1 MFEEFQ
7 NTPVKPV
14 KNSKSRIAKKWT
26 ILLIFGILAGVLG
39 VVLMIVGLLL
49 PKTATAEVD
58 FSAFT
63 IKNVSG
69 KVYSNLTG
77 LALEDPADLNA
88 PAYCV
93 QTPNGMDGARPQAGL
108 TQAGVVF
115 EAIAEMGI
123 TRFAAIYQNPTS
135 AVIGPI
141 RSLRLYYLKWDTP
154 FDCTIVHAGGADDA
168 LAAVKSG
175 GYKDLSEN
183 YDYMYRG
190 QSGNRL
196 WNNLFTTSTDLANF
210 SANNGYSTSNIEGFN
225 RYTPA
230 EALRARAEA
239 TADSILNIVEK
250 AEGDTSS
257 VSVSAP
263 VINLRFGSL
272 PSYNVSYE
280 YNATTN
286 TYARSYENGNAHEV
300 YECPTENLGEVDPEK
315 YCSLVQVSP
324 SVVIAMVVE
333 ESKSWDNYHED
344 ITATGSGKAYIFQN
358 GGAIAGRWEKDST
371 EAQIRFIDGDGHEV
385 KLIPGQ
391 TFISAIPT
399 YGNVEY

>member
-14 KNSKSRIAKKWT
+14 ENSKPKRQKKWA
-26 ILLIFGILAGVLG
+26 ILLGFGIFAGISG
-39 VVLMIVGLLL
+39 IAMILVGLLL
-49 PKTATAEVD
+49 PKAAGAEIDFSFFTTEDTAT
-58 FSAFT
+58 
-63 IKNVSG
+63 
-69 KVYSNLTG
+69 YSNLTG
-77 LALEDPADLNA
+77 VALANPDDLDA

-93 QTPNGMDGARPQAGL
+93 QTPNGTDGARPQAGL
-108 TQAGVVF
+108 TEAGVVF

-123 TRFAAIYQNPTS
+123 TRFAAIYQNPSS

-183 YDYMYRG
+183 YTYMYRG

-196 WNNLFTTSTDLANF
+196 WNNLFTTSADLAKF
-210 SANNGYSTSNIEGFN
+210 SSDNGYNTSNVKGFN
-225 RYTPA
+225 RFTPA
-230 EALRARAEA
+230 EANQNRAEA
-239 TADSILNIVEK
+239 TADRVLNIVE
-250 AEGDTSS
+250 AADGDTSGVTPTAS
-257 VSVSAP
+257 SIS
-263 VINLRFGSL
+263 LRFGSL
-272 PSYNVSYE
+272 PSYNVEYE
-280 YNATTN
+280 YDPATN
-286 TYARSYENGNAHEV
+286 TYARSYESGAPHNV
-300 YECPTENLGEVDPEK
+300 YECPTEDLGEVDPEK

-333 ESKSWDNYHED
+333 ESKASDNYHED
-344 ITATGSGKAYIFQN
+344 ITAVGSGKVYIFQN
-358 GGAIAGRWEKDST
+358 GTAVVGKWEKDST
-371 EAQIRFIDGDGHEV
+371 EDQIRFLDEKGQEI

-391 TFISAIPT
+391 TFVSAIPT
-399 YGNVEY
+399 YGSVEY